1 MNKLKTICLII
12 LLVGFLFSLVGFSL
26 AQRELEILYPGVPG
40 AETPQTVKIPLGEYI
55 KYIFNFAVAIS
66 GLIAFASLIYGGIR
80 YLTSVGSPT
89 ALSEAQ
95 SQIKAGG
102 LGIVILL
109 GAYLFL
115 TTINPQLIILKGTP
129 VSPSKGVILWEGVM
143 PGGDYER
150 WATST
155 DIADLSTFDANSIE
169 FTADTDLDVLLYPQ
183 TEYNGTPQK
192 VSGTTSS
199 ISPPKSIKLVW
210 KPPGVYVYKNPNC
223 NEDAGYRLYR
233 ENEADLHL
241 DDFGDNVQSLR
252 IKNDNDLG
260 LKFGAFLHE
269 HRYMAG
275 ACVGFVGADC
285 YNLGWMGGEGG
296 EKPMASS
303 ITVFQKADP
312 APGARVTLYNQVFHQ
327 GVERPWDNTE
337 LIYNE
342 GDDPNKCYVGAEFD
356 DNVGGGV
363 GSLKID
369 GNVLLALFE
378 NNPPGGKCS
387 IFYENEQDLS
397 DDPIGRCDPQCAL
410 WIGSWCVYEV
420 YGPCVSSLE
429 IYGVKK

>member
-26 AQRELEILYPGVPG
+26 AQRDLEILYPGVPG

-183 TEYNGTPQK
+183 TNYNGDPQK
-192 VSGTTSS
+192 VSETTSS

-233 ENEADLHL
+233 ENDADLHL

-252 IKNDNDLG
+252 IKNEGD

-275 ACVGFVGADC
+275 TCVGFVGADC

-296 EKPMASS
+296 EEPMASS

-312 APGARVTLYNQVFHQ
+312 APGARVTLYSQPFHQ
-327 GVERPWDNTE
+327 GGCREWNSEVS
-337 LIYNE
+337 E
-342 GDDPNKCYVGAEFD
+342 GVNNGRNCGGDPNLDK
-356 DNVGGGV
+356 NV

-378 NNPPGGKCS
+378 NNPPGGICS
-387 IFYENEQDLS
+387 IFYESEQDLS

-429 IYGVKK
+429 IYGIKK